1 MKPDPQKL
9 KAAREKH
16 GWSQPYA
23 AGLLGINWRT
33 LLRWERGQSVKSPT
47 AADLQAMASVY
58 GVGVAELC
66 EVANG

>member
-9 KAAREKH
+9 RAAREKH
-16 GWSQPYA
+16 GWSQEYA
-23 AGLLGINWRT
+23 AGLIGISWRT

-58 GVGVAELC
+58 GVGIAELC

>member
-16 GWSQPYA
+16 GWSQEYA

-33 LLRWERGQSVKSPT
+33 LLRWERGQSVKSPNV
-47 AADLQAMASVY
+47 ADLQAMASVY

-66 EVANG
+66 EVGNG

>member
-9 KAAREKH
+9 RSAREKH
-16 GWSQPYA
+16 GWSQEYA

-47 AADLQAMASVY
+47 AADLRNLALVY
-58 GVGVAELC
+58 QVNVAELC
-66 EVANG
+66 EVGNA